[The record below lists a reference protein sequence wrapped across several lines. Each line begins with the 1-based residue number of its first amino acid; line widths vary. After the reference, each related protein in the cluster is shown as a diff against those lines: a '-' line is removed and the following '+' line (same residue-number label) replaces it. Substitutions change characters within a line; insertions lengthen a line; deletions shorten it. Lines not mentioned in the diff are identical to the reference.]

1 MSFILNVRTF
11 WLIEVSVSV
20 FHDMT
25 VHDTSLFSRPTGI
38 PVNVTLSIV
47 REQGS
52 SGEVEIHYQ
61 TRPALYQPP
70 SNQAT
75 AGQDY
80 TPRDGSIVMMDGA
93 AVALVTVTILPVRR
107 ALSKTDVH
115 EICVNKEENVRI
127 EVMFSFIYESC
138 KARKHR
144 KE

>member
-1 MSFILNVRTF
+1 MTALNNIILT
-11 WLIEVSVSV
+11 
-20 FHDMT
+20 
-25 VHDTSLFSRPTGI
+25 LFFFPQPTGT

-80 TPRDGSIVMMDGA
+80 TPKDNTIVMINGA
-93 AVALVTVTILPVRR
+93 TVALVTVTILPVNREF
-107 ALSKTDVH
+107 LV
-115 EICVNKEENVRI
+115 I
-127 EVMFSFIYESC
+127 EKFI
-138 KARKHR
+138 
-144 KE
+144 